1 MTQTVT
7 ATPNIPANQAAYVPS
22 NSAALERLLREV
34 RIEGVE
40 AISNRYDR
48 VHNRHNR

>member
-1 MTQTVT
+1 MTQIVT
-7 ATPNIPANQAAYVPS
+7 ATPNTSANQVAHIPS
-22 NSAALERLLREV
+22 NSVALERLLREV